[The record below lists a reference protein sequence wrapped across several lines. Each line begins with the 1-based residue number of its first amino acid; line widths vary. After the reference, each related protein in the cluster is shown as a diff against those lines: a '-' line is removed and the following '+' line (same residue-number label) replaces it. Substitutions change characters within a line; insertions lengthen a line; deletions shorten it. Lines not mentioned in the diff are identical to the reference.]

1 MCIDACARERAVSRT
16 WELTDAFLKEYAAA
30 FPQAEITVTR
40 LAKEKLAPFLNDDL
54 LLRDSLI
61 DNGDFDHPMFRWAR
75 DFAAADHLAVAA
87 PYWDLSFPAILKVYV
102 ENIFVRD
109 LTFRY
114 TLQGEPVGL
123 CRGQRLLYITTAGS
137 PIGNEDW
144 GFGYIRAIARMLG
157 VKEFDRVSAEGI
169 DIQGWDAQG
178 ILEKAKAQ
186 ARQAAREFVRRG

>member
-30 FPQAEITVTR
+30 FPQAEIIVTR
-40 LAKEKLAPFLNDDL
+40 LAEEKLAPFLNDDL

-61 DNGDFDHPMFRWAR
+61 GNGDFDHPMFRWAR
-75 DFAAADHLAVAA
+75 DFAAADHLVVAA

-144 GFGYIRAIARMLG
+144 GYGYIHAIARMLG

-186 ARQAAREFVRRG
+186 ARQAARGYARRG